1 MSIPSSS
8 WGATQRQVRRRPSAY
23 LDTTPASSA
32 ISLDELAELEDSVSG
47 LQRKPSVD
55 EFSRILSE
63 LGANRRVVNGSRSSL
78 HRVSHQSLTSSED
91 GRSLSRASVAD
102 DDTSVSSGLRVQCCC
117 GQLQCDA
124 TRRFGQQIRDLE
136 SDLQLSAEIGQALLK
151 RQDALVYK
159 TQQETEE
166 HVQQRDQ
173 LLARLTQS
181 IKDNQMLER
190 QLSQTKFNLEAADQS
205 HHALLT
211 ELSDVRQ
218 QLKQM
223 KAHRLKAVNLETK
236 LDYATSELQDV
247 RHELDVERRR
257 ARAAEC
263 RSEQVMAKRC
273 FDLSEVLSG
282 MNDQLTPLSSWT
294 PLFQRLSKAVPK
306 EEMAIQSLMDE
317 YESVTAENAKL
328 RTTFDAC
335 RQEIKRL
342 RKLSKART
350 DLEMRD
356 DVPNPEHP
364 ALEGPSDA
372 ELSMS
377 HDDTATSEAAAKPSQ
392 DAQTMTSA
400 PSVATIS
407 SDGTARVPSGSSRGE
422 HFSEGRRSDGTSV
435 TTPSLHSHTMHDDK
449 SSNDAHS
456 MHTFS
461 SDRDYEVHHDA
472 RTAQLVAVL
481 EFVQRAYTKLANA
494 DIDTLAAR
502 LQRQKLAGDVSHLS
516 QTTIQASVRDVENLR
531 EHFRRQVDREA
542 RDSRVGVRDTPDM
555 SLVTRRDFFAL
566 IKLFREVLL
575 EVARLRR
582 AVNDVH
588 LNPTNA
594 ASILH
599 EQLQA
604 SMDYAPKG
612 SWISRILTGALSN
625 TDAPS
630 PPPPPKSPAPTTPQ
644 ESMFSRILG
653 SAPPTPTPTT
663 PVPERRRA
671 NALPVHMMP
680 RASVAK
686 PTPMAVQACGSQV
699 SMAGSHFPQHMGA
712 RGMPMRSSQLA
723 PPSRLRDTSDLRQS
737 TRMPNDDAMH
747 MRYGDLFDPTRTLR
761 PRARGMSDSSIHS
774 TYLEHAERAA
784 PVDRVI
790 THENLTLGPDAD

>member
-1 MSIPSSS
+1 
-8 WGATQRQVRRRPSAY
+8 
-23 LDTTPASSA
+23 
-32 ISLDELAELEDSVSG
+32 
-47 LQRKPSVD
+47 
-55 EFSRILSE
+55 
-63 LGANRRVVNGSRSSL
+63 
-78 HRVSHQSLTSSED
+78 
-91 GRSLSRASVAD
+91 
-102 DDTSVSSGLRVQCCC
+102 
-117 GQLQCDA
+117 
-124 TRRFGQQIRDLE
+124 
-136 SDLQLSAEIGQALLK
+136 
-151 RQDALVYK
+151 
-159 TQQETEE
+159 
-166 HVQQRDQ
+166 
-173 LLARLTQS
+173 
-181 IKDNQMLER
+181 
-190 QLSQTKFNLEAADQS
+190 
-205 HHALLT
+205 
-211 ELSDVRQ
+211 
-218 QLKQM
+218 
-223 KAHRLKAVNLETK
+223 
-236 LDYATSELQDV
+236 
-247 RHELDVERRR
+247 
-257 ARAAEC
+257 
-263 RSEQVMAKRC
+263 
-273 FDLSEVLSG
+273 
-282 MNDQLTPLSSWT
+282 
-294 PLFQRLSKAVPK
+294 
-306 EEMAIQSLMDE
+306 MDE

-364 ALEGPSDA
+364 ALASPSDA
-372 ELSMS
+372 ELSAS
-377 HDDTATSEAAAKPSQ
+377 HDDH
-392 DAQTMTSA
+392 
-400 PSVATIS
+400 VS
-407 SDGTARVPSGSSRGE
+407 SDGTARVPSRSSRGE

-435 TTPSLHSHTMHDDK
+435 TTPSLHSHTIHDEK

-461 SDRDYEVHHDA
+461 TDRDYDAQHDA
-472 RTAQLVAVL
+472 RTAQLAAVL
-481 EFVQRAYTKLANA
+481 EFVQRTYTKLANA

-502 LQRQKLAGDVSHLS
+502 LQRQKLAGDVSHLA

-531 EHFRRQVDREA
+531 EHFRRQLDRET
-542 RDSRVGVRDTPDM
+542 RDSRVGVRDTPDT

-566 IKLFREVLL
+566 IKLLREVLL

-594 ASILH
+594 ANILH

-625 TDAPS
+625 NEAPS
-630 PPPPPKSPAPTTPQ
+630 TPPPSRSLAPTTPQ

-653 SAPPTPTPTT
+653 SSTPTSMPTS

-699 SMAGSHFPQHMGA
+699 SVPGSHFPQHMVT
-712 RGMPMRSSQLA
+712 RGMAIRSSNLA
-723 PPSRLRDTSDLRQS
+723 PS
-737 TRMPNDDAMH
+737 TRLHDAADVRQPTRMRNDDAMH

-774 TYLEHAERAA
+774 TFMEHAERAA

-790 THENLTLGPDAD
+790 THESLTLDGDTD